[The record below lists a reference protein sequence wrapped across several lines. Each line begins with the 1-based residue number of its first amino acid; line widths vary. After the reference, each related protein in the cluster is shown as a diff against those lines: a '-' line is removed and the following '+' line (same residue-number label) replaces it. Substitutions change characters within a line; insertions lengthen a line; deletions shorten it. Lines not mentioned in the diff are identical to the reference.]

1 MTTADDLNM
10 LGRTVEAARETKKTR
25 LAQVEAETQAAID
38 KYQQRMMEA
47 TEEGVKRYHRFK
59 LGLWEAGDRVVSD
72 PLWNITRVNPD
83 TLEFSEIY
91 EPERKIIFQDT
102 SHDSGFYFAV
112 PLEYFND
119 PEQWEKNL
127 LKWLDDV
134 NAMVKNAPDALGQDF
149 VYRASTIGLPYPGDY
164 FRLHQKSLGEKPVMY
179 IVEYHTGN
187 IFGAGIQ
194 DIENSLT
201 EPLGCLG

>member
-1 MTTADDLNM
+1 
-10 LGRTVEAARETKKTR
+10 
-25 LAQVEAETQAAID
+25 
-38 KYQQRMMEA
+38 
-47 TEEGVKRYHRFK
+47 
-59 LGLWEAGDRVVSD
+59 
-72 PLWNITRVNPD
+72 
-83 TLEFSEIY
+83 
-91 EPERKIIFQDT
+91 
-102 SHDSGFYFAV
+102 
-112 PLEYFND
+112 LEYFND

-149 VYRASTIGLPYPGDY
+149 LYRASTVGLPYPGDY

-179 IVEYHTGN
+179 VVQYHTGN

-194 DIENSLT
+194 DIENGLT